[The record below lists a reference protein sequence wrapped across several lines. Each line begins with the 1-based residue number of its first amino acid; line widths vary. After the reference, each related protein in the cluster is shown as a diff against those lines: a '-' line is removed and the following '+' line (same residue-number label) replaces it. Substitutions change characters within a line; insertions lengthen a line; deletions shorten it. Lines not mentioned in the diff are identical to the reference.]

1 MASRMYILV
10 KDTITTGFATV
21 SAAHASLCAYLQ
33 YSDLPEF
40 CEWLENSF
48 RKVVC
53 RVTEEEF
60 EQAKKE
66 DLQYVIVSESNQD
79 LGEVAIAFVPTDKP
93 SRFLRS
99 LRLYE

>member
-10 KDTITTGFATV
+10 KDTISTGFATV
-21 SAAHASLCAYLQ
+21 SAAHASLCAHLQ
-33 YSDLPEF
+33 YSHLPEF
-40 CEWLENSF
+40 SEWLDASF

-53 RVTEEEF
+53 KVTEEEF
-60 EQAKKE
+60 EKAKLE
-66 DLQYVIVSESNQD
+66 DLPYVVVTESNQD
-79 LGEVAIAFVPTDKP
+79 LGEVALAFVPTDKP